1 MLPPT
6 KPPSLLGVH
15 VPAIV
20 PGCLKGYLG
29 GSWLPEKSSC
39 AKILLMVHMRPT
51 AITLNYS
58 VKTCERI
65 YIYEQSTIH
74 TVHAIPPTSCLLV
87 SEKSSVLPPHMKT
100 LSPMATEAWPHLGR
114 GSYLFSS
121 EGRSI
126 VHHLQTPDC
135 TGLAQ
140 EGNWSAGNGRGILQI
155 VQTPSYSAHRVYP
168 RLSLCSTILHTAD
181 STVRLR
187 RMTLSIGKAD

>member
-1 MLPPT
+1 MKEYTYTNNQQFTLYMP
-6 KPPSLLGVH
+6 
-15 VPAIV
+15 
-20 PGCLKGYLG
+20 
-29 GSWLPEKSSC
+29 
-39 AKILLMVHMRPT
+39 IL
-51 AITLNYS
+51 
-58 VKTCERI
+58 
-65 YIYEQSTIH
+65 
-74 TVHAIPPTSCLLV
+74 PTSCLLV

-140 EGNWSAGNGRGILQI
+140 EGNWSAGNGRGILKI
-155 VQTPSYSAHRVYP
+155 VQTPSYSAHIVYP
-168 RLSLCSTILHTAD
+168 RQMGLISLCSTILHTALAD

-187 RMTLSIGKAD
+187 RMTLRIGKAETAWHNQVGSETKCLLQHLHTYSCIVSTTY

>member
-1 MLPPT
+1 MKEYTYTNNQQFTLYMP
-6 KPPSLLGVH
+6 
-15 VPAIV
+15 
-20 PGCLKGYLG
+20 
-29 GSWLPEKSSC
+29 
-39 AKILLMVHMRPT
+39 ILH
-51 AITLNYS
+51 
-58 VKTCERI
+58 
-65 YIYEQSTIH
+65 
-74 TVHAIPPTSCLLV
+74 TSCLLV

-126 VHHLQTPDC
+126 VHHLQPPDC

-155 VQTPSYSAHRVYP
+155 VQTPSYSAHMVYP
-168 RLSLCSTILHTAD
+168 RQMGLSLCSTILHTAD
-181 STVRLR
+181 STVRVR

>member
-1 MLPPT
+1 MKEYTCTNNQQYCL
-6 KPPSLLGVH
+6 H
-15 VPAIV
+15 V
-20 PGCLKGYLG
+20 
-29 GSWLPEKSSC
+29 
-39 AKILLMVHMRPT
+39 IL
-51 AITLNYS
+51 
-58 VKTCERI
+58 
-65 YIYEQSTIH
+65 
-74 TVHAIPPTSCLLV
+74 PTSCLLV

-155 VQTPSYSAHRVYP
+155 VQTPSYSTHRVYP